1 MTYELAL
8 VPHTLVAK
16 AKIYLQRKD
25 ILGVLCLIG
34 NDRGLDFVSQN
45 VQALKADGLF
55 ETALV
60 EAFTACRVNN
70 NSWPLPVLRSLFCTI
85 ADRKKLRLI
94 GPPLTSAGPFRLY
107 RGVAGRGVD
116 RRTAGISWTA
126 NLNAACWFAMR
137 FADVLEEPAVYEY
150 MADESEVL
158 CRHNERNEDEYLL
171 DVSHPKLVNRMELSL
186 ADMQRRATLWQSED
200 RSEAK
205 AAEAQSG

>member
-1 MTYELAL
+1 MPYELAL

-16 AKIYLQRKD
+16 ANSYLQRRD

-34 NDRGLDFVSQN
+34 NDLGLEFVTQN

-85 ADRKKLRLI
+85 ADREKLRLI
-94 GPPLTSAGPFRLY
+94 GPPLLGPGPFRLY
-107 RGVAGRGVD
+107 RGVAGRGVS

-137 FADVLEEPAVYEY
+137 FADVLHDPAVYEY
-150 MADESEVL
+150 MADQSEVL

-171 DVSHPKLVNRMELSL
+171 DVNRPKVVKRL
-186 ADMQRRATLWQSED
+186 AFSVTEMQDRAARWNSKDTTD
-200 RSEAK
+200 VKPAEAK
-205 AAEAQSG
+205 SG

>member
-1 MTYELAL
+1 MNYELAL
-8 VPHTLVAK
+8 VPYPLVAK
-16 AKIYLQRKD
+16 AQSYLQRKD

-34 NDRGLDFVSQN
+34 NDRGLEFVTQN

-85 ADRKKLRLI
+85 ADREKIRLI
-94 GPPLTSAGPFRLY
+94 GPPLPGPGPFHLY
-107 RGVAGRGVD
+107 RGVAGRGVA

-137 FADVLEEPAVYEY
+137 FADVLDDPAVYEY
-150 MADESEVL
+150 TADESEVL

-171 DVSHPKLVNRMELSL
+171 DVSRPKLVNRMRLSRSDL
-186 ADMQRRATLWQSED
+186 QHRAALWQSED
-200 RSEAK
+200 RCGAK
-205 AAEAQSG
+205 AVEAQSE

>member
-1 MTYELAL
+1 MIYELAL
-8 VPHTLVAK
+8 VPYPLVAK
-16 AKIYLQRKD
+16 AQSYLQRKD

-34 NDRGLDFVSQN
+34 NDRGLEFVTQN

-85 ADRKKLRLI
+85 ADREKLRLI
-94 GPPLTSAGPFRLY
+94 GPPLLGSGPFRLY
-107 RGVAGRGVD
+107 RGVAGRGVA
-116 RRTAGISWTA
+116 RRTAGLSWTA

-137 FADVLEEPAVYEY
+137 FADVLDDPAVYEY

-171 DVSHPKLVNRMELSL
+171 DVGRPKLVNRMGLSRT
-186 ADMQRRATLWQSED
+186 DMQHRAALWQSED
-200 RSEAK
+200 RCES
-205 AAEAQSG
+205 QGR